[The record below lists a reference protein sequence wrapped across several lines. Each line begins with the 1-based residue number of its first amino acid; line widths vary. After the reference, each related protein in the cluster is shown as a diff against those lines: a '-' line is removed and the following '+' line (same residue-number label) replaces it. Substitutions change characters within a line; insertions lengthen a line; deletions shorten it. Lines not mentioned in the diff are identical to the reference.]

1 MFSLIY
7 GFYEYLSRKEELNI
21 LFIGLTGAGK
31 TTTLEKIKS
40 LYSNHPGLEPH
51 KITPTVG
58 LNIGRVDFTS
68 GTKLVIWDLGGQAGL
83 QKIWDKYYSDCHAL
97 VFVID
102 CTEATRFEE
111 AKHALDKALGSR
123 DTFGAPL
130 LVLASKADSPDAHT
144 AEEIASSL
152 GLTSVTT
159 RPHKVLAVSSYTGQ
173 GLADS
178 LSWLVTTVQKSNR
191 TVLLRQQARR

>member
-7 GFYEYLSRKEELNI
+7 GFYEYLSRKEELNV
-21 LFIGLTGAGK
+21 LLIGLERAGK
-31 TTTLEKIKS
+31 TNALEKIKS
-40 LYSNHPGLEPH
+40 LYSGNPGLEPH

-58 LNIGRVDFTS
+58 LNIGRVDFAS
-68 GTKLVIWDLGGQAGL
+68 STKLVIWDLGGQAGL

-102 CTEATRFEE
+102 CTDSGRFEE
-111 AKHALDKALGSR
+111 AKHALDRALGSR

-130 LVLASKADSPDAHT
+130 LVLASKADAVDAHP
-144 AEEIASSL
+144 ADEIASSL

-159 RPHKVLAVSSYTGQ
+159 RPHKVIAVSSFTGQ
-173 GLADS
+173 GLADG

-191 TVLLRQQARR
+191 TLLLRQRTGK

>member
-21 LFIGLTGAGK
+21 LLIGLDKAGK
-31 TTTLEKIKS
+31 TTALEKIKG
-40 LYSNHPGLEPH
+40 LYSGNPGLDPH

-58 LNIGRVDFTS
+58 LNIGRLDFAS
-68 GTKLVIWDLGGQAGL
+68 STKLVVWDLGGQAGL

-97 VFVID
+97 VFVVD
-102 CTEATRFEE
+102 CADSGRFEE
-111 AKHALDKALGSR
+111 AKHALDRALGSR

-130 LVLASKADSPDAHT
+130 LVLGSKADAADAHV

-173 GLADS
+173 GLADG
-178 LSWLVTTVQKSNR
+178 LSWLVSAIQKSNR
-191 TVLLRQQARR
+191 TLLLRQRTRR

>member
-1 MFSLIY
+1 MFSLVY

-21 LFIGLTGAGK
+21 LLIGLSGAGK
-31 TTTLEKIKS
+31 TTALENVKS
-40 LYSNHPGLEPH
+40 LYSGHPGLEPH
-51 KITPTVG
+51 KLAPTVG

-97 VFVID
+97 VFVVD
-102 CTEATRFEE
+102 STDATRFEE
-111 AKHALDKALGSR
+111 AKHALDRALGSR

-130 LVLASKADSPDAHT
+130 LVLACKADSPDAHT
-144 AEEIASSL
+144 AEEVASSM

-159 RPHKVLAVSSYTGQ
+159 RPHKVLSVSGYTGQ
-173 GLADS
+173 GLADA
-178 LSWLVTTVQKSNR
+178 LSWLVTTVQKSSR
-191 TVLLRQQARR
+191 TMLLRQRTRR